1 MKHQKWYDNNNFVD
15 NIETGKIGK
24 EIVSNNKTLIIHQT
38 YFNYNPCLYP
48 RWIIKEDYQMNPQ
61 ESTIVA
67 ELQNKY
73 PNKYIHQ
80 FMENAIINL

>member
-1 MKHQKWYDNNNFVD
+1 
-15 NIETGKIGK
+15 
-24 EIVSNNKTLIIHQT
+24 
-38 YFNYNPCLYP
+38 
-48 RWIIKEDYQMNPQ
+48 MNPQ